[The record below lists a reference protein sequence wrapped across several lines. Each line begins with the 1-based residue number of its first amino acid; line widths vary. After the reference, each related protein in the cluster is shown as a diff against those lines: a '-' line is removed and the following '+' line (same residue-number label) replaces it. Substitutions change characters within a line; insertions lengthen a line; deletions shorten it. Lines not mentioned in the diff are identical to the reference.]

1 MKKPFSITLTLF
13 AASFFCTAPAPAQDA
28 SAPKP
33 PQAATPPKTASAPKT
48 PAAKTSAAKP
58 HQAAGA
64 KTGAPLALKTPKEK
78 ASYAIGLNI
87 GKSLHRD
94 GVDVDSAIL
103 ARGLKDALA
112 GGKSLMTDDEIKVA
126 LTALQADMRKKQ
138 EEKMQIVGDTNKRA
152 GEEFLS
158 ANKSKD
164 GVVTLPSGLQYK
176 ILKEG
181 TGPKPAAADS
191 VVVNYKGTLIDN
203 TEFDSSFKRGEP
215 ATIPVSGVIKG
226 WTEAL
231 QLMPVGS
238 KWELFIPSDLA
249 YGPRGPSAEIG
260 PNSTL
265 VFEVELLSIQPKT
278 AEPAAPAATT
288 PGATAPAAPAAPTP
302 TPTPPAPKPTPDV
315 KPDVQP
321 KTQPK

>member
-1 MKKPFSITLTLF
+1 MKNSFLTTLTLI
-13 AASFFCTAPAPAQDA
+13 AAGTIFVANAQAQQTPAA
-28 SAPKP
+28 KP
-33 PQAATPPKTASAPKT
+33 PQAPSAAAPKT
-48 PAAKTSAAKP
+48 PAAKSPVAKP
-58 HQAAGA
+58 HATPAA
-64 KTGAPLALKTPKEK
+64 KTAAPLALKTQKEK

-94 GVDVDSAIL
+94 AVDVDAAIVS
-103 ARGLKDALA
+103 RGLKDALA
-112 GGKSLMTDDEIKVA
+112 GGKSLLTDEEVKAA
-126 LTALQADMRKKQ
+126 LTTLQTDMRKKQ

-152 GEEFLS
+152 GEAFLS

-181 TGPKPAAADS
+181 TGPKPSATDTI
-191 VVVNYKGTLIDN
+191 VCNYKGTLIDN
-203 TEFDSSFKRGEP
+203 TEFDSSYKRGEP

-238 KWELFIPSDLA
+238 KWQLFVPSELA

-265 VFEVELLSIQPKT
+265 VFEVELLSIQPKP
-278 AEPAAPAATT
+278 AEAAAPAAAT
-288 PGATAPAAPAAPTP
+288 PGAAVPVAPAVPTP
-302 TPTPPAPKPTPDV
+302 AV
-315 KPDVQP
+315 KPN
-321 KTQPK
+321 